1 MSLNFFKSVNVLL
14 CRMKHFSDEMV
25 IMHLIKSYCQPL
37 IIYACESFHLLR
49 SEISHSS
56 AGLGIAY
63 FGVFLKLDLRIYKKG
78 KSSPY

>member
-1 MSLNFFKSVNVLL
+1 
-14 CRMKHFSDEMV
+14 MKHFSDEMV

-63 FGVFLKLDLRIYKKG
+63 FGVFLKLDLRIYKK
-78 KSSPY
+78 KVKVAHTRSPSVGFRS